1 MSATAAMGELRGRV
15 AVVTGAGSGFGREFA
30 RLAADAGMAL
40 VLVDVQA
47 DALAETAAGL
57 EATGTTVMQRRL
69 DVADGDAMQTL
80 AHDAWAR
87 FGAVHLLFNNAGV
100 GTTGLLWEASVQ
112 DWEWVLGV
120 NLWGTIH
127 GVRAFVPRMLEA
139 AAKDP
144 GYRGHVVNTASMAGL
159 VDPPLTGPY
168 NVAKHAVV
176 SLSETLHQ
184 DLSLVG
190 ERVGCS
196 VLCPSWVG
204 TGIAKADRNRDPRA
218 ARTRTRAAAVG
229 QALVDK
235 AVASAKTTARDV
247 ARLTFEAIAE
257 RRFWILPH
265 PQALAGVRARHD
277 ALQAQ
282 APPPDPYTALPQ
294 LRRQILDALH
304 AP

>member
-1 MSATAAMGELRGRV
+1 MSAPAAMGELRGRV
-15 AVVTGAGSGFGREFA
+15 AVITGAGSGFGREFA
-30 RLAADAGMAL
+30 RVAADAGMAL

-57 EATGTTVMQRRL
+57 EARGATVMQRRL

-80 AHDAWAR
+80 AHDACAR

-127 GVRAFVPRMLEA
+127 GVHAFVPRMLEA

-176 SLSETLHQ
+176 SLSETLYQ

-190 ERVGCS
+190 DRVGCS

-204 TGIAKADRNRDPRA
+204 TGIARAARNRDPSA
-218 ARTRTRAAAVG
+218 ARARTRAAAVG

-235 AVASAKTTARDV
+235 AVSSAKTTAAEV
-247 ARLTFEAIAE
+247 AQLTFEAIAQ

-265 PQALAGVRARHD
+265 PQALEGVRARFD
-277 ALQAQ
+277 ALQSQ
-282 APPPDPYTALPQ
+282 TCPPDPYAALPQ

>member
-1 MSATAAMGELRGRV
+1 MSAGPATMGPLRGRV
-15 AVVTGAGSGFGREFA
+15 AAITGAGSGFGREFA
-30 RLAADAGMAL
+30 RIAAGEGMAL
-40 VLVDVQA
+40 VLADVQA
-47 DALAETAAGL
+47 DALAATVAEL
-57 EATGTTVMQRRL
+57 EASGATLMHRRL
-69 DVADGDAMQTL
+69 DVADGPALQAL

-100 GTTGLLWEASVQ
+100 GTTGLLWEASVP

-139 AAKDP
+139 AKADP

-184 DLSLVG
+184 DLSLVTAQ
-190 ERVGCS
+190 VGCS
-196 VLCPSWVG
+196 VLCPSWVA
-204 TGIAKADRNRDPRA
+204 TGIAHADRNRA
-218 ARTRTRAAAVG
+218 AAAAAPTRAAAVG
-229 QALVDK
+229 RAMVEK
-235 AVASAKTTARDV
+235 AVSSAKTTAAEV
-247 ARLTFEAIAE
+247 ARLTFDAIAG

-265 PQALAGVRARHD
+265 PQALDGVDARHA
-277 ALQAQ
+277 ALRAG
-282 APPPDPYTALPQ
+282 APPPDPYAALPQ
-294 LRRQILDALH
+294 LRRQIVDALR
-304 AP
+304 AS

>member
-1 MSATAAMGELRGRV
+1 MSAPAAMGDLRGRV
-15 AVVTGAGSGFGREFA
+15 AVITGAGSGFGREFA
-30 RLAADAGMAL
+30 RVAADAGMAL

-57 EATGTTVMQRRL
+57 EATGATVMQRRL

-80 AHDAWAR
+80 AHDACAR

-144 GYRGHVVNTASMAGL
+144 AYRGHVVNIASMAGL

-176 SLSETLHQ
+176 SLSETLYQ

-190 ERVGCS
+190 DRVGCS

-204 TGIAKADRNRDPRA
+204 TGIARADRNRAPGSPRA
-218 ARTRTRAAAVG
+218 RTRAAAVG
-229 QALVDK
+229 QSLVDK
-235 AVASAKTTARDV
+235 AVSSAKTTAADV
-247 ARLTFEAIAE
+247 AQLTFEAIAQ

-265 PQALAGVRARHD
+265 PQALEGVRARFD
-277 ALQAQ
+277 ALQSQ
-282 APPPDPYTALPQ
+282 APPPDPYAARPQ

>member
-1 MSATAAMGELRGRV
+1 MSANPAMDDLRGRV
-15 AVVTGAGSGFGREFA
+15 AVITGAGSGLGREFA
-30 RLAADAGMAL
+30 RVAAGAGMAL

-47 DALAETAAGL
+47 DALADTAAAL
-57 EATGTTVMQRRL
+57 EATGATVMQRRL

-100 GTTGLLWEASVQ
+100 GTTGMVWEASVQ

-139 AAKDP
+139 AASTP
-144 GYRGHVVNTASMAGL
+144 GYRGHVVNTASIAGL

-176 SLSETLHQ
+176 SLSETLYQ

-190 ERVGCS
+190 DRVGCS
-196 VLCPSWVG
+196 VLCPSWIG
-204 TGIAKADRNRDPRA
+204 TGIARADRNRAPGSPRA
-218 ARTRTRAAAVG
+218 RTRAAAAG

-235 AVASAKTTARDV
+235 AVSSARTTAAEV
-247 ARLTFEAIAE
+247 ARLTFEAVAE
-257 RRFWILPH
+257 GRFWILPH
-265 PQALAGVRARHD
+265 PRALEGVRARHE
-277 ALQAQ
+277 ALLAG
-282 APPPDPYTALPQ
+282 APPPDPYAALPT

-304 AP
+304 AH